1 MTAERYRLLVEQA
14 PDAILL
20 TDQAGRFV
28 EVNSAACAMLGYSRD
43 ELLLLRVPDIVA
55 DTDRAEAA
63 LQYQSMTPQ
72 QGFRAERRLL
82 RKDGTILWADVRAW
96 MTPDGCRQA
105 ILRDISE
112 RVRAAEQLR
121 TSEQLLT
128 AIISK
133 APIVL
138 GALNRD
144 GIYTLSLGKSLEALG
159 VPPGALVGQSVWERH
174 GNRPEIRE
182 GARRAL
188 GGTPSIVNVLLR
200 DSIFETHY
208 EPIFDDHG
216 EVDGAIAVG
225 VDITARV
232 RAEESLRTSREHL
245 LTVVS
250 NVPVVLAAVDRDG
263 VFTLSEGKGLEALGL
278 KSGEVV
284 GVPIWDLYRDN
295 EENLEAARRVLAGES
310 FVTTIRVGDI
320 VFESHYAPIIGSDGE
335 VEGAIA
341 VGIDITARER
351 AIQAQQEADKYL
363 RTVVANL
370 PVVLGVI
377 DRHGV
382 VTLSEGAGLA
392 QLGLQ
397 PGEAVGL
404 PISEVNGVEPDLLES
419 ARRALAGESFVTT
432 NTIGETIFESHFAPI
447 IGSNGEVDGAIVVSI
462 DITARERAIQAQQAA
477 DRYLNTILN
486 AGPAIFVVIDRDGT
500 IKLSEGPLLSRI
512 GGDPGGAVGV
522 SVWERFAD
530 NHEQLAAIRRALS
543 GERTSAE
550 LNIAG
555 VDLENH
561 FAPTFAANGDITGV
575 VGIGIDVTERN
586 RALQTQKET
595 ARNLRAFLNGWP
607 GTFGLID
614 RDGTYLLSEGRL
626 LSRLGRRPG
635 QSVGST
641 IWKTYAENP
650 AVVDT
655 VRRSLEGEEGMVEF
669 AVSDIDFEMHFAPTF
684 DDGGEITGAVGIG
697 IDVTERKR
705 AEERFL
711 QAQKMDAIGQLAGGV
726 AHDVNNL
733 MTAIIFNMDL
743 ALQEVGTEHAVSA
756 DLQDARDIA
765 RRAGAMAHQLL
776 AFSRQEIVHPRK
788 LEMNGLVDGV
798 AGMLRRLI
806 GADIE
811 LVVRLSLNAGLVRID
826 ATQFEQLLLNL
837 AVNARD
843 AMPGG
848 GILTIATA
856 PSSAGQDGPRLAGLG
871 AGEYACLSVTDTG
884 EGMSEDV
891 REHIFE
897 PFFTTKGP
905 GSGTGLGLAACY
917 GIVKQAGGAI
927 MVESAPGRGS
937 TFSVYLPHVEAD
949 SGATVL
955 DVEPALTSL
964 PRGTET
970 ILLVEDDASVRRG
983 VARILSAL
991 GYAVFEA
998 AHAEEALRVSAQHAG
1013 DIALLL
1019 TDVVMP
1025 GMGGEQLAA
1034 LLSSERPGLKVLL
1047 TSGYAADSPGGGGA
1061 DARDTK
1067 RGRAFLRKP
1076 FEPASLA
1083 HAVRAALDAPP

>member
-1 MTAERYRLLVEQA
+1 MDTETPQESRVTAERYRLLVEQA

-43 ELLLLRVPDIVA
+43 ELLLLRIPDVIA
-55 DTDRAEAA
+55 PEDRAQAA
-63 LQYQSMTPQ
+63 LQYQSLTPR
-72 QGFRAERRLL
+72 QGFRAERRML
-82 RKDGTILWADVRAW
+82 RKDGTILWTEVRVW
-96 MTPDGCRQA
+96 MTQGGCPQA
-105 ILRDISE
+105 IVRDISE

-121 TSEQLLT
+121 KSDQLLKASREQL
-128 AIISK
+128 
-133 APIVL
+133 
-138 GALNRD
+138 R
-144 GIYTLSLGKSLEALG
+144 
-159 VPPGALVGQSVWERH
+159 
-174 GNRPEIRE
+174 
-182 GARRAL
+182 
-188 GGTPSIVNVLLR
+188 
-200 DSIFETHY
+200 
-208 EPIFDDHG
+208 
-216 EVDGAIAVG
+216 
-225 VDITARV
+225 
-232 RAEESLRTSREHL
+232 
-245 LTVVS
+245 TVVS
-250 NVPVVLAAVDRDG
+250 NIPVVLAAVDRDG

-419 ARRALAGESFVTT
+419 ARGALAGETFVTT

-477 DRYLNTILN
+477 DRYLHTILN

-575 VGIGIDVTERN
+575 
-586 RALQTQKET
+586 
-595 ARNLRAFLNGWP
+595 
-607 GTFGLID
+607 
-614 RDGTYLLSEGRL
+614 
-626 LSRLGRRPG
+626 
-635 QSVGST
+635 
-641 IWKTYAENP
+641 
-650 AVVDT
+650 
-655 VRRSLEGEEGMVEF
+655 
-669 AVSDIDFEMHFAPTF
+669 
-684 DDGGEITGAVGIG
+684 VGIG

-848 GILTIATA
+848 GMLTIATA
-856 PSSAGQDGPRLAGLG
+856 PSSAEQDGPRLAGLG

-955 DVEPALTSL
+955 DAEPVLTSL

-1034 LLSSERPGLKVLL
+1034 VLSSERPGLKVLL